1 MTVHASIA
9 AADSGPLAG
18 VLAAAALL
26 DAVSLDELGPA
37 ALMDRV
43 DRKYMFASA
52 LLPDLLAD
60 LARDYRVLEVGGRRL
75 SHYVTRYF
83 DTPDLALYL
92 AHHNDRAPRFKVR
105 VRTYQGAAASYLEV
119 KRKTAAGRT
128 CKQRVLL
135 DGGGAPL
142 ESLCEGLLEEDERVA
157 FDGLTETACV
167 EYRRLTLV
175 RKGGVERITL
185 DLMLTFRR
193 GGEGRTFPELVIA
206 EVKQDGH
213 GASPFVAAMRALN
226 VRPGGVS
233 KYCAAVA
240 NLNPTV
246 KANRFRP
253 ALRRLETLGTGLVR
267 HHA

>member
-1 MTVHASIA
+1 MTAHAAIA
-9 AADSGPLAG
+9 AAEPDPLAG
-18 VLAAAALL
+18 ALAAARLL
-26 DAVSLDELGPA
+26 DAISLDELGTA

-43 DRKYMFASA
+43 DRKYMLAA
-52 LLPDLLAD
+52 DLLPGLLLE
-60 LARDYRVLEVGGRRL
+60 LAADYRVLEVDGRRL

-105 VRTYQGAAASYLEV
+105 VRTYEGADARYLEI
-119 KRKTAAGRT
+119 KRKTVAGRT
-128 CKQRVLL
+128 RKQRVLVEE
-135 DGGGAPL
+135 GAAPL
-142 ESLCEGLLEEDERVA
+142 DLLRDRLLEGQEGAGVDA
-157 FDGLTETACV
+157 LAETVRV

-175 RKGGVERITL
+175 RKDGAERITL

-193 GGEGRTFPELVIA
+193 GGDARAFPKVVIA

-213 GASPFVAAMRALN
+213 IASPFVAAMRARN

-240 NLNPTV
+240 SLDPVV

-253 ALRRLETLGTGLVR
+253 VLRRLETLGAGPIPKV
-267 HHA
+267 A

>member
-1 MTVHASIA
+1 VTVHAAIA
-9 AADSGPLAG
+9 AASR
-18 VLAAAALL
+18 L
-26 DAVSLDELGPA
+26 DAVSLGDLGAA

-43 DRKYMFASA
+43 DRKYMLAA
-52 LLPDLLAD
+52 DLVPDLLAE
-60 LARDYRVLEVGGRRL
+60 LAGDYRVLEIEGRRL

-105 VRTYQGAAASYLEV
+105 VRTYEGAPASYLEV
-119 KRKTAAGRT
+119 KCKTAAGRT
-128 CKQRVLL
+128 LKERVLL
-135 DGGGAPL
+135 
-142 ESLCEGLLEEDERVA
+142 EDEDAA
-157 FDGLTETACV
+157 FDGLAEAVRV

-175 RKGGVERITL
+175 RRDGAERITL

-193 GGEGRTFPELVIA
+193 GDEARVFPNVVIA
-206 EVKQDGH
+206 EVKQAGH
-213 GASPFVAAMRALN
+213 GASPFVAAMRARN

-240 NLNPTV
+240 NLDPRV

-253 ALRRLETLGTGLVR
+253 ALRRLEALGAGVLSSV
-267 HHA
+267 A